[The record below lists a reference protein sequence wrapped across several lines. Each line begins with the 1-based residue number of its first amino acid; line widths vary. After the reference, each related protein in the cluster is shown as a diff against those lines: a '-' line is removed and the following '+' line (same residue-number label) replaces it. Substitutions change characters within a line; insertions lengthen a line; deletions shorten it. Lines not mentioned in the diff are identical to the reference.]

1 MTADWENTVALALFA
16 IFGTDWILGLILLA
30 VFSIGVLV
38 MRPPPMV
45 SVIAIGV
52 FIVLIF
58 GTQVGSVLG
67 NSSFGVANGGL
78 GLGITAVVGIAI
90 LAAIIV
96 YFGVKRVLRDY

>member
-52 FIVLIF
+52 FTVLIF